1 MINDFYP
8 VNLRNIIQSYQIIM
22 KVTEH
27 IQNAKGKSLFSFEI
41 LPPLKGQNIQ
51 SIFDSIDPLMEFN
64 PPFIDVTYHR
74 EEYEYKELPS
84 GLLEKK
90 IVKKRPG
97 TVGIC
102 AAVQNKYHVD
112 AIPHILCGGFTREDT
127 ENFLID
133 MDFLDIDN
141 VVALRGDAVKTET
154 YFKPEKEG
162 NHYASELVTQ
172 ISNLNNGIYIDAD
185 LQNTN
190 QTNFCI
196 GVSGYP
202 EKHMEAPSM
211 DSDIHFLK
219 QKIKNGADYIITQ
232 MFFDNKK
239 FFDFVDKCRAAGI
252 TVPIIPGLKPISTKK
267 QLNLI
272 PHRFKVDLPDD
283 LIMAIVKAKDNE
295 AVSEIGIE
303 WCTAQSKELLEASIP
318 VLHYYSMGKSDNIK
332 AIIKNIF

>member
-1 MINDFYP
+1 
-8 VNLRNIIQSYQIIM
+8 M
-22 KVTEH
+22 KVTQH
-27 IQNAKGKSLFSFEI
+27 IEKANGKPLFSFEI

-51 SIFDSIDPLMEFN
+51 CIFDNIEPLMEFK

-74 EEYEYKELPS
+74 EEYEYKELPN

-90 IVKKRPG
+90 VVKKRPG

-102 AAVQNKYHVD
+102 SAIQNKYQVD
-112 AIPHILCGGFTREDT
+112 AIPHILCGGFTKEDT

-133 MDFLDIDN
+133 MDFLGIDN
-141 VVALRGDAVKTET
+141 VVALRGDAVKSEI

-162 NHYASELVTQ
+162 NTYASELVTQ
-172 ISNLNNGIYIDAD
+172 ISNLNNGIYLDSD

-190 QTNFCI
+190 KTDFCI
-196 GVSGYP
+196 GVAGYP
-202 EKHMEAPSM
+202 EKHMEAPSL
-211 DSDIHFLK
+211 DSDIYFLK

-232 MFFDNKK
+232 MFFDNQK

-283 LIMAIVKAKDNE
+283 LIMAVVKAKDNE
-295 AVSEIGIE
+295 AVSQIGIE
-303 WCTAQSKELLEASIP
+303 WCATQSKELAKAGIP
-318 VLHYYSMGKSDNIK
+318 VLHYYSMGKSDNIRQI
-332 AIIKNIF
+332 ASEVF

>member
-1 MINDFYP
+1 
-8 VNLRNIIQSYQIIM
+8 M

-27 IQNAKGKSLFSFEI
+27 IENAQGKSLFSFEI

-74 EEYEYKELPS
+74 EEYEYKELAN
-84 GLLEKK
+84 GLLQKK

-102 AAVQNKYHVD
+102 AAIQNKYEVD
-112 AIPHILCGGFTREDT
+112 AIPHILCGGFSKEDT

-133 MDFLDIDN
+133 MDFLGIEN
-141 VVALRGDAVKTET
+141 VVALRGDAVKSET
-154 YFKPEKEG
+154 YFKPERDG
-162 NHYASELVTQ
+162 NEYASELVTQ
-172 ISNLNNGIYIDAD
+172 ISNLNRGIYLDED
-185 LQNTN
+185 LQNSSCTD
-190 QTNFCI
+190 FCI
-196 GVSGYP
+196 GVAGYP

-219 QKIKNGADYIITQ
+219 QKIKNGAGYIITQ

-239 FFDFVDKCRAAGI
+239 FFDFVSKCRKEGI
-252 TVPIIPGLKPISTKK
+252 TVPIIPGLKPIATKK

-272 PHRFKVDLPDD
+272 PHRFKVDLPDE
-283 LIMAIVKAKDNE
+283 LIMEVVRASSPE
-295 AVSEIGIE
+295 AVKEIGIE
-303 WCTAQSKELLEASIP
+303 WCINQSKELMQAGIP
-318 VLHYYSMGKSDNIK
+318 VLHYYSMGKAENIK
-332 AIIKNIF
+332 RIAKEVF